1 MKRYLLLLFIVASL
15 LSAKSRI
22 GFYTM
27 LHEEG
32 VKESQWI
39 GVALADLIAENIQ
52 AGDQAEVIGSELLFA
67 ESVKKDLK
75 ITDYATTAS
84 FEKLKTQLNLDYLV
98 TGTYKHQPDRSLNL
112 TILIHDFKENK
123 TTPLAVQG
131 YSNDIPTII
140 SYVMGR
146 VAKSLNLTT
155 NANDLLDYRLKDSM
169 IPTEAF
175 ANYYQGIN
183 LMRSNDYLSASVVFE
198 EAYKNHL
205 DNMKIKERYDQTI
218 EYLYGDGIYA
228 LDLFNADQATTSEF
242 KKQYLTGKKIASGFS
257 AQITG
262 SKIELNGSYY
272 SLDLDLAVKIDP
284 KTLQMINEAIKVFQ
298 PAAKTKIKNDVYN
311 PNAKPELGNEMEK
324 LFERNIGNSQFLI
337 NCFDKNG
344 NLISTDKKSMKI
356 AFDFRYKDD
365 VGYTEAIS
373 YKKIFTKTGEQKAQ
387 ITLLNLTRDTIKKID
402 RIAITI
408 R

>member
-1 MKRYLLLLFIVASL
+1 MKRYLFLLFIVASL

-27 LHEEG
+27 QQEEG

-39 GVALADLIAENIQ
+39 GVALADLLAENIQ
-52 AGDQAEVIGSELLFA
+52 TGEQSEVIGSEQTFA
-67 ESVKKDLK
+67 EAVKSDLK
-75 ITDYATTAS
+75 ITDVTTAAA

-112 TILIHDFKENK
+112 TIYIHDFKENK

-140 SYVMGR
+140 SYVIGR
-146 VAKSLNLTT
+146 VAKGLNLTS
-155 NANDLLDYRLKDSM
+155 NANELIELRSKDSA
-169 IPTEAF
+169 IPVEAF

-183 LMRSNDYLSASVVFE
+183 LMRANDYLAASVTLE
-198 EAYKNHL
+198 EVYKNHL
-205 DNMKIKERYDQTI
+205 DNLKIKERYDQTI
-218 EYLYGDGIYA
+218 EFLYGDGIYA
-228 LDLFNADQATTSEF
+228 LDLFNADQATASEF
-242 KKQYLTGKKIASGFS
+242 KKQYLAGKKIASGFS

-262 SKIELNGSYY
+262 SRIELNGSYY
-272 SLDLDLAVKIDP
+272 SLDLDLAVKIDT
-284 KTLQMINEAIKVFQ
+284 KTLQMVNEAIKIFQ
-298 PAAKTKIKNDVYN
+298 GSAVKVKNDVYN
-311 PNAKPELGNEMEK
+311 PNAKPEIAKEMEK
-324 LFERNIGNSQFLI
+324 LFERNIGNSQLI
-337 NCFDKNG
+337 VSCFDKNG
-344 NLISTDKKSMKI
+344 NLINTDKKSMKI

-365 VGYTEAIS
+365 VGYTDAIS

-402 RIAITI
+402 RIAISI